1 MTLDIFI
8 EIKGKFNSRELWSG
22 IERTGVNLTDIGDS
36 VLVYGN
42 TELAN
47 IAPIITTCAALGED
61 LHIHITRP
69 K

>member
-22 IERTGVNLTDIGDS
+22 IERTGVNLTDLGES

-47 IAPIITTCAALGED
+47 IAPIITTCAAFGED

>member
-8 EIKGKFNSRELWSG
+8 EIKGKFDSRELWTA
-22 IERTGVNLTDIGDS
+22 IEHTGVNLTDVGDC

-42 TELAN
+42 TTHAN
-47 IAPIITTCAALGED
+47 LAPIITTCAAFGED
-61 LHIHITRP
+61 MHVHITLP